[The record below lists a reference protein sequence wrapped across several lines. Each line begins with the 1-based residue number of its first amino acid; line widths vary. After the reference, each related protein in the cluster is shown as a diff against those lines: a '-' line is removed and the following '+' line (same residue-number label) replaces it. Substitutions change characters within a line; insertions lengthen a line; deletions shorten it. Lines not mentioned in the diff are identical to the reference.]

1 MSFEFFE
8 LEFWFFLANVLK
20 KPDLVTL
27 PVTDMLVG
35 GLPSFAM
42 VDPHM
47 IPPLLDGPK
56 LEVALGANVN
66 LFCPAK
72 RHIKTALQGH

>member
-1 MSFEFFE
+1 M
-8 LEFWFFLANVLK
+8 NVQK

-27 PVTDMLVG
+27 PVTDMLVR

-66 LFCPAK
+66 LFCLCPAK
-72 RHIKTALQGH
+72 RHSIKTALQGH